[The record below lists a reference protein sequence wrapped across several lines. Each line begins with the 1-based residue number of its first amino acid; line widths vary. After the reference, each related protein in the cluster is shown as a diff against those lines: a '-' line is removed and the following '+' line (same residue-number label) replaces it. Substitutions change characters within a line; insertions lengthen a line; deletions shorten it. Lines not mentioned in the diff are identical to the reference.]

1 MVPIGYLPFGAEKE
15 NDMGE
20 NAAPSY
26 DDVRRKRADRPAGG
40 NFLSAREYA
49 ENTTLDVKVTGVEVR
64 PAFVPQGNPP
74 SGELDPY
81 WQAEVEG
88 KEGTTLVKENA
99 FMSDYLEEHAITDP
113 VGKSFRLVIVSHK
126 GNRTTKISKVL

>member
-1 MVPIGYLPFGAEKE
+1 
-15 NDMGE
+15 MGE
-20 NAAPSY
+20 TPTY

-64 PAFVPQGNPP
+64 PGYVPPGTPP

-88 KEGTTLVKENA
+88 KSEPTLVKENA
-99 FMSDYLEEHAITDP
+99 FMSDYLEEKGITDP
-113 VGKSFRLVIVSHK
+113 IGKSFRLVVAVHK
-126 GNRTTKISKVL
+126 GNRTFKVSKVL